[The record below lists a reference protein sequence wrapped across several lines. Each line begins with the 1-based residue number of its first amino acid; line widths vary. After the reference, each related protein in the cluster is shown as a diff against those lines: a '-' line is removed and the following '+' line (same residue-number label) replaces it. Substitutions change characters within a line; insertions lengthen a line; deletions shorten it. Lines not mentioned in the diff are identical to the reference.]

1 MNVAVGGT
9 NGWFPDGAGDKPWLD
24 GSFSEYLFFFLSQVL
39 RIKLIIFPAA
49 MYDFAMAQDEW
60 YASWPVDRKERA
72 MAM

>member
-9 NGWFPDGAGDKPWLD
+9 NGWLPDGAGDKPWHD
-24 GSFSEYLFFFLSQVL
+24 GSFSEYPFFPSQVL
-39 RIKLIIFPAA
+39 RINLILFPAA
-49 MYDFAMAQDEW
+49 MYKSAMAQDER